1 MSNSTSPLQSQADRS
16 LMRDLRSS
24 SQPALSRGFI
34 AQHARGS
41 YLIALDTIALV
52 ASRYLSEAL
61 GAPWNPMWSF
71 KESPSIILLIVGINI
86 SIFLSNGLY
95 KSGRSRRDY
104 PAIFK
109 SVSISSL
116 LLLLVAFLYLP
127 NELISR
133 STFALFWLLSFLFV
147 SFGRYFSNLI
157 VNKIHDLGYLLHP
170 VFVITNP
177 ENEERI
183 LSLVQS
189 CPHYKLKGLDNIQ
202 ALSPDR
208 INSTIRRL
216 HALKVSEL
224 YIHSDSLED
233 PMHVYWKFQHAGIAI
248 YLLPEDLTP
257 IFREAE
263 LSYINNVPC
272 FKMNVPSI
280 TGVNFWL
287 KRSLDFVFSV
297 VLLVLLSPVYILLSV
312 LIYLDDPGAIFYR
325 QTRIGLHGKPFK
337 VWKFRTMVSNAD
349 QLQKELESRNEN
361 RDGILFKIKD
371 DPRITRLGKFLR
383 NYSLDELPQI
393 FNIFLGEMS
402 LIGPRPLPVRDVE
415 KFESHH
421 HVRHEVLPG
430 ITGLWQVS
438 GRSDI
443 NNFDDVLRLDVQY
456 IERWSIWLDLKILL
470 KTIAVI
476 FAKSG
481 AY

>member
-1 MSNSTSPLQSQADRS
+1 MSNLTSPLQRQDSRS

-24 SQPALSRGFI
+24 SQPAFSRSFL
-34 AQHARGS
+34 AQNIRGS
-41 YLIALDTIALV
+41 YLILLDAFALIFA
-52 ASRYLSEAL
+52 RYLSEAL
-61 GAPWNPMWSF
+61 SSPWNPVWSF
-71 KESPSIILLIVGINI
+71 KTNPSVIFLLVGINI
-86 SIFLSNGLY
+86 SILLSNGLY
-95 KSGRSRRDY
+95 KSGRSRRNY

-109 SVSISSL
+109 SVSLSSL
-116 LLLLVAFLYLP
+116 LLLLIAFLYLP

-133 STFALFWLLSFLFV
+133 STFGLFWLSSFLFV
-147 SFGRYFSNLI
+147 SLGRYFSNHLI
-157 VNKIHDLGYLLHP
+157 NKINDMGYLLHP
-170 VFVITNP
+170 IFVITDAD
-177 ENEERI
+177 NESRI
-183 LSLVQS
+183 INLVKT
-189 CPHYKLKGLDNIQ
+189 CPHYKLKGLDNSQ
-202 ALSPDR
+202 ALAPDR

-216 HALKVSEL
+216 QSLKVSEL
-224 YIHSDSLED
+224 YIHADSLED

-257 IFREAE
+257 IFREVE

-280 TGVNFWL
+280 SGVNFWL
-287 KRSLDFVFSV
+287 KRSLDFVFSL
-297 VLLVLLSPVYILLSV
+297 VLLVLLSPVYMLLSV

-349 QLQKELESRNEN
+349 QLQKELESQNEN

-402 LIGPRPLPVRDVE
+402 LIGPRPLPIRDVE

>member
-1 MSNSTSPLQSQADRS
+1 MSNLTDQIQGSGRS
-16 LMRDLRSS
+16 LVLRDLRSS
-24 SQPALSRGFI
+24 SQPALSRGFV
-34 AQHARGS
+34 AQQVRGT
-41 YLIALDTIALV
+41 YLIVLDTIALI
-52 ASRYLSEAL
+52 AARYVSEAL
-61 GAPWNPMWSF
+61 SAPWNPVWSF
-71 KESPSIILLIVGINI
+71 KENPSIIFLLVGINI
-86 SIFLSNGLY
+86 SILFSNGLY
-95 KSGRSRRDY
+95 KTGSNRRNY
-104 PAIFK
+104 PSILK
-109 SVSISSL
+109 SISISSV

-127 NELISR
+127 SELISR
-133 STFALFWLLSFLFV
+133 STFALFWILSFLFV
-147 SFGRYFSNLI
+147 SFGRYFSNLV

-183 LSLVQS
+183 LSLIKS
-189 CPHYKLKGLDNIQ
+189 CAHYKLKGLDNIQ
-202 ALSPDR
+202 ALSSDR

-216 HALKVSEL
+216 HALKVREL

-233 PMHVYWKFQHAGIAI
+233 PMHIYWKFQNAGIAI

-272 FKMNVPSI
+272 FKMNVASI

-287 KRSLDFVFSV
+287 KRSLDFTASV
-297 VLLVLLSPVYILLSV
+297 VLLILLSPVYILISV
-312 LIYLDDPGAIFYR
+312 LIYLDNPGAIFYR

-349 QLQKELESRNEN
+349 QLQKELEARNEN
-361 RDGILFKIKD
+361 KDGILFKMKD
-371 DPRITRLGKFLR
+371 DPRITRLGKYLR

-443 NNFDDVLRLDVQY
+443 KNFDDVLRLDVQY

-470 KTIAVI
+470 KTISVI
-476 FAKSG
+476 IGKSG